1 MHTIAQIS
9 LDIKADNLFNGF
21 DLQQD
26 VSRTFWLSVAPA
38 IEKLLDDYDVK
49 NKTLIFNRLVLDLG
63 RIEINQWEI
72 VLKEK
77 IIESLSKAL
86 KKRVQEVSNATDNNP
101 QLPEDRAPTRLSTR
115 RHWFDTWLYFL
126 EKGHIPNATSLPD
139 EQTWHQAIAEILA
152 TDAQAEAQLI
162 KLLKIDLDKVP
173 APSANAKSSSFGHTP
188 SVVSTGV
195 LARLILQFDE
205 KLLAQIASILARS
218 EYILLPQ
225 YRQQLMDFIKK
236 QTAQEL
242 TKAFEISFSDV
253 VNSYDKILFW
263 QKTFAYIIQN
273 PTARL
278 SVEQIAL
285 LSFNDYINRVFSVN
299 VFNKKNKKANPI
311 KAWDAFLQEAKS
323 QLPTAMHTIMPLAL
337 KQKRKEVGSTDLGS
351 QQPSELIQDKE
362 RDKDVPKNIETEK
375 QEAGKNQ
382 KNPNR
387 NTTSV
392 KDLYKNK
399 NTPKQDKTEEQ
410 PLKQPN
416 QKEDIPKTPF
426 SLDNEA
432 KPSDSAF
439 FFIKNAGVVLV
450 HAFLPSLFKAF
461 DWSGEDK
468 KFKDETL
475 CHRAIHLLH
484 YIASGE
490 EQLPEYRL
498 LLPKVLCGLPLDISI
513 ERTIVLTDIE
523 KNEAQ
528 EMLKAVIDHW
538 KALKNTS
545 LEGLRQGFFERD
557 AKLSHTEKGWLLQ
570 VESKTQDILLSQL
583 PWGIGMIKLPWMK
596 EMLFVEWT

>member
-9 LDIKADNLFNGF
+9 LDIKADKAFNGF

-26 VSRTFWLSVAPA
+26 VSRTFWLSIAPA
-38 IEKLLDDYDVK
+38 IEKLLDDYDVVD
-49 NKTLIFNRLVLDLG
+49 KTLIFNRLDLDLG
-63 RIEINQWEI
+63 RIETNQWEI
-72 VLKEK
+72 VFKEK
-77 IIESLSKAL
+77 IIESLRESL
-86 KKRVQEVSNATDNNP
+86 KRRIQERTNAADNNP
-101 QLPEDRAPTRLSTR
+101 QLPDGNTPTRLSTR
-115 RHWFDTWLYFL
+115 RHWFDTWLFFL
-126 EKGHIPNATSLPD
+126 EKGHIPNTTSLPD

-162 KLLKIDLDKVP
+162 KLLKIDLDKLP
-173 APSANAKSSSFGHTP
+173 APSANATYFSFEQTP
-188 SVVSTGV
+188 SV

-205 KLLAQIASILARS
+205 NLLAQIASILARS

-225 YRQQLMDFIKK
+225 YRRQLIDFIKK
-236 QTAQEL
+236 QTAQEI
-242 TKAFEISFSDV
+242 TKAFKINFSDV
-253 VNSYDKILFW
+253 ANSYDKMFFW
-263 QKTFAYIIQN
+263 QKTFTYIIQN

-278 SVEQIAL
+278 SVEHIAL
-285 LSFNDYINRVFSVN
+285 LSFNDSINRVTSIEIFD
-299 VFNKKNKKANPI
+299 KKNIKANPT
-311 KAWDAFLQEAKS
+311 KAWDTFLKDAKS
-323 QLPTAMHTIMPLAL
+323 QLPTAMHTIMHLEL
-337 KQKRKEVGSTDLGS
+337 KQKRKEIGKTDLGS
-351 QQPSELIQDKE
+351 KEPSVLIQDK
-362 RDKDVPKNIETEK
+362 
-375 QEAGKNQ
+375 A
-382 KNPNR
+382 R
-387 NTTSV
+387 N

-399 NTPKQDKTEEQ
+399 NTPKQDKTKEQ

-416 QKEDIPKTPF
+416 QKEDSLKSPF
-426 SLDNEA
+426 RLE
-432 KPSDSAF
+432 KEPTPSDSAF

-461 DWSGEDK
+461 DWLGEDK
-468 KFKDETL
+468 KFKDEAV
-475 CHRAIHLLH
+475 CQRAIHLLH

-528 EMLKAVIDHW
+528 EMLKAVIEHW
-538 KALKNTS
+538 KSLKNTS

-570 VESKTQDILLSQL
+570 VESKTQDILLRQL

>member
-9 LDIKADNLFNGF
+9 LDIKADNAFNGF

-26 VSRTFWLSVAPA
+26 VSRTFWLSIAPA
-38 IEKLLDDYDVK
+38 IEKLLDDYNVED
-49 NKTLIFNRLVLDLG
+49 KTLIFNRLDLDLG
-63 RIEINQWEI
+63 RIETNQWES

-77 IIESLSKAL
+77 IIEALSEAL
-86 KKRVQEVSNATDNNP
+86 KKRVQEVSNTAEKTP
-101 QLPEDRAPTRLSTR
+101 QLPEDSAPIRLSTR
-115 RHWFDTWLYFL
+115 RHWLDTWLYFL

-162 KLLKIDLDKVP
+162 KLLKIDLDKLP
-173 APSANAKSSSFGHTP
+173 MPSAKATYFSFEQTP
-188 SVVSTGV
+188 SV

-225 YRQQLMDFIKK
+225 YRQQLIDFIKK
-236 QTAQEL
+236 QNAQEL
-242 TKAFEISFSDV
+242 TKAFKISFSDV
-253 VNSYDKILFW
+253 ATSYDKMFFW

-278 SVEQIAL
+278 SVEYIAL
-285 LSFNDYINRVFSVN
+285 LSFNNFINRITPIEIFD
-299 VFNKKNKKANPI
+299 KKNIKANPI
-311 KAWDAFLQEAKS
+311 KAWDTFLQEAKS
-323 QLPTAMHTIMPLAL
+323 QLPTAMHKIMYLAL
-337 KQKRKEVGSTDLGS
+337 EQKHKEIESTVLRSKKQ
-351 QQPSELIQDKE
+351 SELIQEKAS
-362 RDKDVPKNIETEK
+362 DKDLSKNIETEK
-375 QEAGKNQ
+375 SKGDDNQ
-382 KNPNR
+382 KEPNL
-387 NTTSV
+387 NITSD
-392 KDLYKNK
+392 KDLSKNK
-399 NTPKQDKTEEQ
+399 DTQKQEITEEQ
-410 PLKQPN
+410 PSIQSN
-416 QKEDIPKTPF
+416 QKEDNLKTPF
-426 SLDNEA
+426 KLDNEY
-432 KPSDSAF
+432 KPNDSEF
-439 FFIKNAGVVLV
+439 FFIKNSGVVLV

-461 DWSGEDK
+461 DWLGEDK
-468 KFKDETL
+468 KFKDEAL
-475 CHRAIHLLH
+475 RHRAIHLLH
-484 YIASGE
+484 YLASGE

-528 EMLKAVIDHW
+528 QMLKAVIDHW